1 MATEKDVYTLKPK
14 SLRYGLFTG
23 LIIAVL
29 ALVAVFVFQSWLWR
43 DNSESA
49 QQSPGVT
56 LITDPA
62 PFMAIVADYTL
73 TPAQAQTDQQYFE
86 RLLTIAPPLTPS
98 PALGGVIIEGEGI
111 DLGSPSEDEMS
122 SSYKLNPYLISILG
136 YNYETFDTSIV
147 ADDFYQRALQLHDEL
162 LVLAALTNNN
172 RRLPATER
180 LKSDAPFL
188 LPYPNALQTTFPSSH
203 VLLLFLLR
211 DLALHYEAEV
221 FRPVDPAQKLATAE
235 QELKDAIDE
244 GIRLRL
250 YTLSDVIISETFYY
264 EFIRTLRQ
272 NNNVPATWPAEDVL
286 FATVSV
292 NR

>member
-1 MATEKDVYTLKPK
+1 MATEKEVYTLKPK
-14 SLRYGLFTG
+14 PLRYGLFTG

-29 ALVAVFVFQSWLWR
+29 ALVTVFVFQSWFFS
-43 DNSESA
+43 DSSETVT
-49 QQSPGVT
+49 QSPRVT

-62 PFMAIVADYTL
+62 PFRAIVADHTV

-98 PALGGVIIEGEGI
+98 PPLNGVIIEGEGI

-122 SSYKLNPYLISILG
+122 SSYKLNPYLVSILG

-162 LVLAALTNNN
+162 LVLAALTNND
-172 RRLPATER
+172 RRLLATER

-211 DLALHYEAEV
+211 DLVLHYEAEF

-250 YTLSDVIISETFYY
+250 YTLSDVIVSEAFYY

-272 NNNVPATWPAEDVL
+272 NNSIPASWPVENNLFRQNVIQ
-286 FATVSV
+286 
-292 NR
+292 